1 MKIRVL
7 LRLSLTLLRR
17 MSDMGTLRAVD
28 PVSLVDSKTLQ
39 RNLTDI
45 ISAACAV
52 AALGKIMAGQTL
64 GEREVTGIACGLE
77 IIGDFMF
84 AISSDIDGNVLP
96 PDT

>member
-28 PVSLVDSKTLQ
+28 PVSMVDSKTLQ

-45 ISAACAV
+45 VSAACALT
-52 AALGKIMAGQTL
+52 ALGNIMEGQTL
-64 GEREVTGIACGLE
+64 KEPEITGIGCAMS
-77 IIGDFMF
+77 IVADFLF
-84 AISSDIDGNVLP
+84 AISSDIDNNVLP